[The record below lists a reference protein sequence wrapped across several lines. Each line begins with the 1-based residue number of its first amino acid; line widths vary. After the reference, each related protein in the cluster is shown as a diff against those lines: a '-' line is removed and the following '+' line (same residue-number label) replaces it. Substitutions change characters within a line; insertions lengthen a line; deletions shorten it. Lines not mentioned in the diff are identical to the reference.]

1 MKSLRE
7 WVKGVPVLRDVAR
20 LATSG
25 VALVG
30 RGRFDSARYWE
41 RRYASG
47 RNSGPGSYNRLAEFK
62 AQTLNQF
69 VHTHA
74 ITTVL
79 ELGSGDG
86 AQLELARYPHY
97 TGVDVAP
104 TVIERARRNHAGDA
118 TKRFVLLSELEDE
131 VAELTLSLDVIYH
144 LVEDEVFDAHMR
156 ELFDRSTRYVA
167 IYASNS
173 DKLADSVH
181 VKHRKFSGWIE
192 KNRKDFNLIHKIENP
207 YPFDP
212 ADPDKTSFADFYFYE
227 RSLA

>member
-1 MKSLRE
+1 MSLRE
-7 WVKGVPVLRDVAR
+7 WVKRVPVLRDVAR

-25 VALVG
+25 VALMG

-69 VHTHA
+69 VQTHGIA
-74 ITTVL
+74 TVL

-86 AQLELARYPHY
+86 AQLELAKYPHY

-104 TVIERARRNHAGDA
+104 TVIERARRNFADDE

-144 LVEDEVFDAHMR
+144 LVEDEVFHAHMR
-156 ELFDRSTRYVA
+156 ELFDRSTGHVA

-181 VKHRKFSGWIE
+181 VRHRKFSDWID
-192 KNRKDFNLIHKIENP
+192 KNRKDFRLLKMVENP
-207 YPFDP
+207 YAFDP
-212 ADPDKTSFADFYFYE
+212 ADPDNTSFADFYFYQ
-227 RSLA
+227 RSGV